1 MYGKPVDKKEK
12 QLMISLREE
21 GFSLKEIGRKLNRSS
36 SLVNRYVNHL
46 ELSPEI
52 KAILRSKI
60 GGSHIRAEKARDIT
74 DNKAVD
80 LIKKLDDQDKLI
92 IASCLYWA
100 EGNKKD
106 FSLTN
111 TDPALIKTFINTLN
125 CFGISK
131 NRLKVSIRL
140 YEDINQNEARRFWSS
155 VTGVSYSNI
164 TSINVLEGKKTGKL
178 QFGMCRVRVSK
189 GGDTL
194 KLIQSIVKLIN
205 NKICYQAPVAQ

>member
-1 MYGKPVDKKEK
+1 MYGKPVDIKEK
-12 QLMISLREE
+12 QLMISLRRD
-21 GFSLKEIGRKLNRSS
+21 GYSLKEIGKKLNRSS
-36 SLVNRYVNHL
+36 SLVNRYVHHL
-46 ELSPEI
+46 ELPSEI

-74 DNKAVD
+74 DNKAAD
-80 LIKKLDDQDKLI
+80 LIRQLDDQDRLI

-125 CFGISK
+125 CFGVSN
-131 NRLKVSIRL
+131 NRLKVSLRL
-140 YEDINQNEARRFWSS
+140 YEDINQDKAREFWAR
-155 VTGVSYSNI
+155 VTGVSFSRI
-164 TSINVLEGKKTGKL
+164 TSINILKGKKTGKL